1 MCAVIVAV
9 GIHIVDLADFGKD
22 LTEEFVSRV
31 FLPDE
36 TTYALS
42 RARRHESFAGRFAA
56 KKAFFAALGECGP
69 DLSYRE
75 VEVQRNSGSGEVDIL
90 LHGRLAT
97 LALKRNVGD
106 VRVSISHCGTN
117 AVAIVV
123 LSAAQNGRGSL
134 EQHRKL

>member
-1 MCAVIVAV
+1 LIVAV
-9 GIHIVDLADFGKD
+9 GIHIVDLADFRRN
-22 LTEEFVSRV
+22 LTDEFISGV

-36 TTYALS
+36 TSYAVS

-56 KKAFFAALGECGP
+56 KKAVLTALGVDESDP
-69 DLSYRE
+69 DPGFRE
-75 VEVQRNSGSGEVDIL
+75 VEVQRNSGSGEVGIR
-90 LHGRLAT
+90 LHGRLAA
-97 LALKRNVGD
+97 LAARRHVGD

-123 LSAAQNGRGSL
+123 LSAVQNGRGSL

>member
-1 MCAVIVAV
+1 MIVAV
-9 GIHIVDLADFGKD
+9 GINIVDLADFERN
-22 LTEEFVSRV
+22 LTDEFVSAV

-36 TTYALS
+36 TSYSSS

-56 KKAFFAALGECGP
+56 KEALFAALGECGP
-69 DLSYRE
+69 DLGYRE
-75 VEVQRNSGSGEVDIL
+75 VEVRRNSGSGEVDIL
-90 LHGRLAT
+90 LHGRIAA

>member
-1 MCAVIVAV
+1 MIVAV
-9 GIHIVDLADFGKD
+9 GIHIVDLADFRKN
-22 LTEEFVSRV
+22 LSEEFISAV

-36 TTYALS
+36 TSYAVS

-56 KKAFFAALGECGP
+56 KKAVATALGVDECGP
-69 DLSYRE
+69 DLNFQE
-75 VEVQRNSGSGEVDIL
+75 AEVQRNSGSGEVGIR
-90 LHGRLAT
+90 LHGRLAE
-97 LALKRNVGD
+97 LAEQRHVGD

-123 LSAAQNGRGSL
+123 LSGAQNGRGSL

>member
-1 MCAVIVAV
+1 MIVAV
-9 GIHIVDLADFGKD
+9 GIHIVDLADFKKN
-22 LTEEFVSRV
+22 LTDGFVSGV

-36 TTYALS
+36 TSYAVS

-56 KKAFFAALGECGP
+56 KKAVITALGVDENDR
-69 DLSYRE
+69 DLGLRE
-75 VEVQRNSGSGEVDIL
+75 VEVLRNSGSGEVGIR
-90 LHGRLAT
+90 LHGRLAA
-97 LALKRNVGD
+97 LAEQKHVGD
-106 VRVSISHCGTN
+106 MRVSISHCGTN

>member
-1 MCAVIVAV
+1 MIVAV
-9 GIHIVDLADFGKD
+9 GIHIVDLEDFKKN
-22 LTEEFVSRV
+22 LTDEFVSCV

-36 TTYALS
+36 TSYAVS

-56 KKAFFAALGECGP
+56 KKAVITALGVDESGT
-69 DLSYRE
+69 DLSLRD
-75 VEVQRNSGSGEVDIL
+75 VEVQRNSGSGEVGIR
-90 LHGRLAT
+90 LHGRVAV
-97 LALKRNVGD
+97 LALKRYVGD
-106 VRVSISHCGTN
+106 VSVSISHCGTN

>member
-1 MCAVIVAV
+1 MIVAV
-9 GIHIVDLADFGKD
+9 GIHIVDLSDFRNN
-22 LTEEFVSRV
+22 LTEEFINDV

-36 TTYALS
+36 TSYAVT

-56 KKAFFAALGECGP
+56 KRALITALGIDESGQ
-69 DLSYRE
+69 DLRFRE
-75 VEVQRNSGSGEVDIL
+75 VEVQRNSGSGEVGIR
-90 LHGRLAT
+90 LHGRLAEI
-97 LALKRNVGD
+97 AVKRHIGD